1 MPVEYLSH
9 SNNPITEGLSVVEK
23 VWKTPKGKIKRCY
36 RARIYQPE
44 AKTYHHKTL
53 KCDDFETAKKRAIE
67 YFAKVKADIDSGK
80 PIQQRTQP
88 LTHYIN
94 LFIESRRLEAKN
106 KQVSERRVEVM
117 KEQLKSLER
126 FWIAINKPRLN
137 QLAEKYEQ
145 DFKDWRSEQ
154 ANQNT
159 GKTLSLSYQN
169 SEIGAHRQFYRWLKA
184 KRYCDRTIE
193 VSAWK
198 NVIGNAPFPKE
209 KYQKLLSVARKEVED
224 SRIIRDHWNRL
235 MFYYVILIMS
245 NVGCRVTEI
254 RNLKWEHL
262 SRVGDDYHLHIRG
275 KGKERNIIVSDRV
288 AEYLLLW
295 KTYKSANGEVGEY
308 VFTAWK
314 KNHPFAGISR
324 AIKYRWFKKVGIEDP
339 TEWEFVCFRHLFI
352 TNALN
357 GGTDSLFVAKYCG
370 TSQAMI
376 EKTYSNM
383 VRKDVFEL
391 VFKSRPTE
399 SLEKKGGIPKHLRLD
414 ASVELLDETTK

>member
-9 SNNPITEGLSVVEK
+9 GNNPITEGLSVVEK
-23 VWKTPKGKIKRCY
+23 VWKTPKGNIKKSY
-36 RARIYQPE
+36 RARIYQSDS
-44 AKTYHHKTL
+44 KTYHHKTL
-53 KCDDFETAKKRAIE
+53 KCDDLDTAKRLAIE

-80 PIQQRTQP
+80 PIRQRIQP
-88 LTHYIN
+88 LTHYID

-106 KQVSERRVEVM
+106 NQVSPRRVEVM
-117 KEQLKSLER
+117 KEQLKTLEK
-126 FWIAINKPRLN
+126 FWTAFNKPRLN
-137 QLAEKYEQ
+137 QLAEAYEEN
-145 DFKDWRSEQ
+145 FKDWRSSQ
-154 ANQNT
+154 TNQNT
-159 GKTLSLSYQN
+159 GKSLSLSYQN
-169 SEIGAHRQFYRWLKA
+169 SEIGAHRQFYRWLKT
-184 KRYCDRTIE
+184 KKYSDRTIE

-198 NVIGNAPFPKE
+198 NVTGNAPFPKD
-209 KYQKLLSVARKEVED
+209 KYQKLLSVARKEIED

-254 RNLKWEHL
+254 RNMKWEHL
-262 SRVGDDYHLHIRG
+262 TKVGDDYHLYIHG
-275 KGKERNIIVSDRV
+275 KGKQRNIIISNRV

-295 KTYKSANGEVGEY
+295 KTYKSKNGGTGDY
-308 VFTAWK
+308 IFTAWK
-314 KNHPFAGISR
+314 KDKPFVRVSQ
-324 AIKYRWFKKVGIEDP
+324 AIKDRWFAKVGIDDP

-370 TSQAMI
+370 TSQAMV

-391 VFKSRPTE
+391 VFKSRPVE
-399 SLEKKGGIPKHLRLD
+399 SLEMKGGIPKHLRLD
-414 ASVELLDETTK
+414 ASIELLDETNK